1 MRNVSPPF
9 TGIFPATSVSPR
21 ITYWSGQTRWSN
33 SGQATLGLV
42 AARGTR
48 LSDAIRGSGV
58 SLWKDRM
65 AKEREAAN
73 RRFQAD
79 EAAAR
84 GGSGDIRVLIGMLGS
99 AGEPTDIA
107 RDKQLIVA
115 DAFGEDFE
123 SRRRSRGGGA

>member
-1 MRNVSPPF
+1 
-9 TGIFPATSVSPR
+9 
-21 ITYWSGQTRWSN
+21 
-33 SGQATLGLV
+33 
-42 AARGTR
+42 
-48 LSDAIRGSGV
+48 
-58 SLWKDRM
+58 M

-73 RRFQAD
+73 RRSQAD

-107 RDKQLIVA
+107 RDKQRIVA

-123 SRRRSRGGGA
+123 SRRRSQGGGA